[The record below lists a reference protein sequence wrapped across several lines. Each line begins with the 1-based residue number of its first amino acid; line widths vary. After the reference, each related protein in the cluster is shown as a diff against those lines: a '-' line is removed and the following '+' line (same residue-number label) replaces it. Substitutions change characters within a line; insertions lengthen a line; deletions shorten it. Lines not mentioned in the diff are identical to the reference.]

1 MTKTNQKNIEGL
13 EKLKQILPD
22 NPNLKG
28 AYLKGT
34 LLHDDD
40 RFQLTYV
47 ISDERVDKTYTI
59 EFLFESYECNNI
71 TPPNKTLI
79 EGIEIDEQNGRISF
93 VDKTNGIK
101 ISCSHLCIKSYE
113 TLNQKV
119 GEKLAEDLTKKYV
132 NEMSKKIHTIRDL
145 ELKKNVKLFKED
157 PSYNGIEADHHIM
170 YKLPSLKNK
179 DGSIE
184 YEFLI
189 EFDLWDPSIG
199 IYYGCKGLTKRG
211 NHEENIKALDLD
223 WKNLQLKVCK
233 RLNNIFPNKKF
244 DYRFKPTDNANDNTY
259 WPFWISLYED
269 ENIIEVAVRAII
281 AIRDEYKQYLEG
293 NDYKPDEVCKYSI
306 PPQPKEKGEGEVHS
320 ETRFTEES
328 YGIMCRAIKVNKR
341 MDSNEINDI
350 WKEVL
355 EGFIEWA
362 KRKQILEDVVGY
374 EKAYR
379 FRNSPK
385 EFSFWVR
392 VITHSTAFIY
402 NEKYNKK
409 YEAKTPWEKIC
420 LIFLNEK
427 NEPLDANTLKNSLKP
442 STNNDTSRILKN
454 EEKNILYNE
463 LQDLYKNELSSYV
476 KDKTDDL
483 LNRVKNKMDEF

>member
-13 EKLKQILPD
+13 EKLKQTLPD

-34 LLHDDD
+34 LLHDDG

-79 EGIEIDEQNGRISF
+79 EGIEIDEQDGRILF
-93 VDKTNGIK
+93 VDKTNIIK

-132 NEMSKKIHTIRDL
+132 DKMSKKINTIRDL
-145 ELKKNVKLFKED
+145 ELKNNVKLFKED

-211 NHEENIKALDLD
+211 NHEENIKVFDED
-223 WKNLQLKVCK
+223 WKEIKPKVCE

-244 DYRFKPTDNANDNTY
+244 DDRFKSTDNANDNTY
-259 WPFWISLYED
+259 WPFWLSLYEN

-281 AIRDEYKQYLEG
+281 AIRDEYKRHLEG
-293 NDYKPDEVCKYSI
+293 NDYKPDEVCMYSV
-306 PPQPKEKGEGEVHS
+306 PEKGEVHS
-320 ETRFTEES
+320 ETRFTQKS
-328 YGIMCRAIKVNKR
+328 YKKICSPWKDKNKNEKWKNWLER
-341 MDSNEINDI
+341 FISNGKSKGVL
-350 WKEVL
+350 KE
-355 EGFIEWA
+355 A
-362 KRKQILEDVVGY
+362 KGY
-374 EKAYR
+374 EKAYL
-379 FRNSPK
+379 FLENQTCFTVFMELITIHTIAENGYGGNILSVKDNEISPPWERICQVFLWEK
-385 EFSFWVR
+385 EKEIKPFS
-392 VITHSTAFIY
+392 
-402 NEKYNKK
+402 EKKKEIKPFSEKNLKTTNHRYWTNKK
-409 YEAKTPWEKIC
+409 KGKDNKTIAEIVEDYKKDRSKKMHPIKKFYEI
-420 LIFLNEK
+420 IG
-427 NEPLDANTLKNSLKP
+427 
-442 STNNDTSRILKN
+442 
-454 EEKNILYNE
+454 
-463 LQDLYKNELSSYV
+463 
-476 KDKTDDL
+476 
-483 LNRVKNKMDEF
+483 